1 MDVFL
6 QQLANGLFL
15 GCVYALIALGY
26 TMVYGILELINFAH
40 GDVFMVGSYVGLAM
54 VSVLALTGL
63 TGAPYV
69 IALIGVFLAAMVFCA
84 TLAVTIEQVAY
95 RPLRDGTRLPV
106 YTLMVALALW
116 LPSVLVPQLA
126 FLKWAA
132 LLPMAV
138 LAGMA
143 WMALMGRAV
152 GKGMTRDL
160 GLAARLAP
168 LLTAIGMSIVLQES
182 VRIIAGPQPY
192 SFPESFPTGTVT
204 IIQPVGDNTGVS
216 LSMLQVFIV
225 GVSIA
230 LMASLTLLVRY
241 SRLGKAM
248 RATAQSMQTAKL
260 MGINVQRIISITFFI
275 GAALAGA
282 GGVMW
287 GMHYGQIDFSIGF
300 LAGMKAFT
308 AAVLG
313 GIGNIPGAMVG
324 GLLLGVLE
332 ALGAGYIS
340 AEWKDVIAF
349 GVLILVLLFKPS
361 GLLGEQV
368 PEKA

>member
-1 MDVFL
+1 VDVFG
-6 QQLANGLFL
+6 QQLANGIFL
-15 GCVYALIALGY
+15 GCMYALIALGY

-40 GDVFMVGSYVGLAM
+40 GDVFMVGSYVGLA
-54 VSVLALTGL
+54 VVTIGL
-63 TGAPYV
+63 EHLGVTGAPLV
-69 IALIGVFLAAMVFCA
+69 ICAFLAAMLFCA
-84 TLAVTIEQVAY
+84 TLSVVIEQVAY

-106 YTLMVALALW
+106 YIFVAALALW
-116 LPSVLVPQLA
+116 IPSLLIPGLS
-126 FLKWAA
+126 FLKWPAI
-132 LLPMAV
+132 LPMLT
-138 LAGMA
+138 LAAIA
-143 WMALMGRAV
+143 WMALMGKTV
-152 GKGMTRDL
+152 GRSQGRDL

-182 VRIIAGPQPY
+182 VRILAGPQPY
-192 SFPESFPTGTVT
+192 AFPRIFPQSEVDLGLCK
-204 IIQPVGDNTGVS
+204 
-216 LSMLQVFIV
+216 LSGLQVFIIGMSV
-225 GVSIA
+225 A
-230 LMASLTLLVRY
+230 LMGGLTVLVRFTK
-241 SRLGKAM
+241 LGKAM
-248 RATAQSMQTAKL
+248 RATAQSMQTSRL
-260 MGINVQRIISITFFI
+260 MGINVQRIITVTFFI
-275 GAALAGA
+275 GASLAGA

-349 GVLILVLLFKPS
+349 LVLILVLLFKPS
-361 GLLGEQV
+361 GLLGQQV